1 MYFRLKKTKTTPV
14 LQLVES
20 YRDKEG
26 KPRQKIL
33 LSLGDIDIAPSLWKT
48 LAVEVENHL
57 LGTPSLFEMDP
68 NVRKWVDLIV
78 RELERRESSPSAYIS
93 IDPKKITHECSTELG
108 PELVVQKAWDTLGL
122 TPILHSCGF
131 NPTQIDR
138 AFISIVNRLI
148 SPVRTTSIPDLLN
161 RKLQISKDTFYRT
174 SDVLLKY
181 KEEIETALAT
191 KEQELFSLKRTILL
205 YDMTNTFFEGESL
218 KNPKSRRG
226 ASKEKRFDAP
236 LLACG
241 MVLDEE
247 GFLIRHEVFPGNTA
261 DCTTLEGMLDK
272 LHSNMD
278 KPPTVIIDSG
288 FATKANLKMLKEKN
302 FDYITVGKR
311 PSRKSYNEEI
321 KSLSFST
328 ITGRDNKEP
337 VEIAMQD
344 IDDERIVFCK
354 SHKRGLK
361 EEAILSRAEDRFL
374 ADLTKLKTSLEAGR
388 LKKKEVVER
397 KIGRLQ
403 ERHHRVSRY
412 YELSLAEGTLNYKRL
427 EEEFELAK
435 SFHGYY
441 HLRSSRKDLSAE
453 EIWKIYIMLT
463 RVESGFRTLKSTL
476 GLRPIFHQREDRSDG
491 HIFITVLAYHLLR
504 WIEQMLSLSDQNI
517 SWLTARRILQTHCYT
532 TIVCPLENGKTYR
545 QRTAG
550 TPDNQ
555 QKSIYSALKVEWDN
569 LPRYSSTY

>member
-1 MYFRLKKTKTTPV
+1 MTCMYFRLKKTKTTPV

-20 YRDKEG
+20 YRNKEG

-33 LSLGDIDIAPSLWKT
+33 LSLGNIDIDPSLWKI

-57 LGTPSLFEMDP
+57 LGTPSMLEIDP
-68 NVRKWVDLIV
+68 SVRKWVDFIV
-78 RELERRESSPSAYIS
+78 RELSLCSSSPSAYIA
-93 IDPKKITHECSTELG
+93 IDPKKITHENSTELG
-108 PELVVQKAWDTLGL
+108 PELVVKKAWETLGL
-122 TPILHSCGF
+122 TPILRSCRL

-138 AFISIVNRLI
+138 AFISIANRLI
-148 SPVRTTSIPDLLN
+148 SPCSENALLPWVRTTSIPDLLS

-174 SDVLLKY
+174 SDLLLKH
-181 KEEIETALAT
+181 KEKIETALAT

-218 KNPKSRRG
+218 KNPKSSRG

-247 GFLIRHEVFPGNTA
+247 GFLIKHEVFPGNTA

-272 LHSNMD
+272 LHSNAE

-302 FDYITVGKR
+302 FDFITVGKR
-311 PSRKSYNEEI
+311 SSRKSYHEEL

-328 ITGRDNKEP
+328 ITGRNNKEP

-344 IDDERIVFCK
+344 IDGERIVFCK
-354 SHKRGLK
+354 SQKRGKK

-374 ADLTKLKTSLEAGR
+374 ADLTKLKTSIEAGR
-388 LKKKEVVER
+388 LKKKEVIER
-397 KIGRLQ
+397 KVGRLQ

-412 YELSLAEGTLNYKRL
+412 YELSSN
-427 EEEFELAK
+427 
-435 SFHGYY
+435 
-441 HLRSSRKDLSAE
+441 SR
-453 EIWKIYIMLT
+453 
-463 RVESGFRTLKSTL
+463 
-476 GLRPIFHQREDRSDG
+476 
-491 HIFITVLAYHLLR
+491 
-504 WIEQMLSLSDQNI
+504 
-517 SWLTARRILQTHCYT
+517 
-532 TIVCPLENGKTYR
+532 
-545 QRTAG
+545 
-550 TPDNQ
+550 
-555 QKSIYSALKVEWDN
+555 
-569 LPRYSSTY
+569 